1 MPSPAESALAG
12 EGYLVWRVQGA
23 RQTPIWLCGR
33 FVNRP
38 YYMVTS
44 KSYMQTM
51 REIRPL
57 NGRPAGFDFVRPCH
71 PERSGAQAREVE
83 LRSSAERSDGRISGG
98 LRSR

>member
-1 MPSPAESALAG
+1 
-12 EGYLVWRVQGA
+12 
-23 RQTPIWLCGR
+23 
-33 FVNRP
+33 
-38 YYMVTS
+38 
-44 KSYMQTM
+44 M

-57 NGRPAGFDFVRPCH
+57 SGRPAGFDFVRPCH